1 MCWQITGRSDDVF
14 CEQPAASA
22 VLRPEVGRSAA
33 TGNANTSCI
42 VVTSCMR
49 MRGDRAA
56 SCSSSVTTASASRW
70 LISIE
75 TVRRG
80 VSCRTDGLFAA
91 RPARPYRAKS
101 ALLCLPHTH
110 ILVLIERSID
120 TACTR
125 TSLLLSLSAS
135 TALCLSVGHHMHVN
149 HDVIGITMTTICIG
163 SHHGWNRVAAE
174 LPEITVTKET
184 VIFLFIYLINF
195 TIFRVLNLT
204 SSSYSFNCI
213 SYKM

>member
-1 MCWQITGRSDDVF
+1 MTWTLRGLSATAELLVAIYVCAGKSLDDQTMYSVSSR
-14 CEQPAASA
+14 QPALCSGRKS
-22 VLRPEVGRSAA
+22 VDLLQPETRTLPVSLWRRACACAA
-33 TGNANTSCI
+33 TELR
-42 VVTSCMR
+42 VVR
-49 MRGDRAA
+49 RRWQRRAPV
-56 SCSSSVTTASASRW
+56 CCW

-120 TACTR
+120 TACTC

-184 VIFLFIYLINF
+184 VIFFIYL
-195 TIFRVLNLT
+195 LN
-204 SSSYSFNCI
+204 
-213 SYKM
+213 